1 MKKKYD
7 QHQLKTNEMSK
18 NRAKLNKA
26 TTSGQHKILLINHEY
41 PMYWDDGIVL
51 KRGHSSYQYR
61 SYKTWKHS
69 RKTKWKS

>member
-1 MKKKYD
+1 MPK
-7 QHQLKTNEMSK
+7 NK

-26 TTSGQHKILLINHEY
+26 TTSREYNILQNNHEY

-51 KRGHSSYQYR
+51 KRGHFSYQYR

-69 RKTKWKS
+69 RKTQFIYRTFQNHR